1 MNMINKNEFA
11 KALKLLNHE
20 YFLILYGL
28 KEKLDNLGIGT
39 FSEIGRFVSDQKDN
53 CRLYLTYYFT
63 YPNCSIE
70 YKFVICVNR
79 EEPKETLFFLGFSR
93 KDNKILDGTDKQNCE
108 DILTEIN
115 KNLHTNYGSS
125 NGNIT
130 LSLNLLFEDDLKN
143 FIKEAFNNRVLNLGK
158 LSKVDDDSKE
168 DFITLTKAKNII
180 KNL

>member
-1 MNMINKNEFA
+1 MINKNEFA

-28 KEKLDNLGIGT
+28 KEKLDNLGIGSL
-39 FSEIGRFVSDQKDN
+39 SEIGRFVSDQKDN
-53 CRLYLTYYFT
+53 CRLYLAYYFT
-63 YPNCSIE
+63 YPNCSTE

-79 EEPKETLFFLGFSR
+79 EEAKENLFFLNINR
-93 KDNKILDGTDKQNCE
+93 KDNKELDDKDKRNC
-108 DILTEIN
+108 LNVIN
-115 KNLHTNYGSS
+115 KVNLGLQKNYGFS
-125 NGNIT
+125 NENIT
-130 LSLNLLFEDDLKN
+130 FSLNPLFEDDLKN

-158 LSKVDDDSKE
+158 LSKVDDDCKE